1 MRSSRE
7 TNYAFPVSSTE
18 QHRAGKR
25 KSKEVKKRR
34 ERRERGGK
42 RREEEKK
49 RMDHGNNPQ
58 TKHYLSTM
66 QKKPTEET
74 KKVQAMTQN
83 ET

>member
-1 MRSSRE
+1 MGNSTLKHQGGE
-7 TNYAFPVSSTE
+7 T
-18 QHRAGKR
+18 
-25 KSKEVKKRR
+25 SKEVKKGR

-58 TKHYLSTM
+58 KYQYLSIM

-74 KKVQAMTQN
+74 KKVQAITEN